1 MFDILPQSTG
11 NILAI
16 RVSQGFDIEN
26 DLPVLY
32 EGLAKATEADGK
44 YRLVLDFGQL
54 ITGMNLQE
62 ATEIARFVI
71 EQEGQLQKVA
81 LVGKPSWAGSFAQY
95 LEMATGVDIK
105 SFRHD
110 DLDKAMAWISS

>member
-1 MFDILPQSTG
+1 MFEVLPQSKG

-16 RVSQGFDIEN
+16 RVSRSFDIDN

-32 EGLAKATEADGK
+32 QGLAKAAESDGK
-44 YRLVLDFGQL
+44 YRLVLDFGQP
-54 ITGMNLQE
+54 IVGMNLHE

-81 LVGKPSWAGSFAQY
+81 LIGKPSWAGSFAQY
-95 LEMATGVDIK
+95 LEMATGVDIR

-110 DLDKAMAWISS
+110 DLDKAMAWVSS